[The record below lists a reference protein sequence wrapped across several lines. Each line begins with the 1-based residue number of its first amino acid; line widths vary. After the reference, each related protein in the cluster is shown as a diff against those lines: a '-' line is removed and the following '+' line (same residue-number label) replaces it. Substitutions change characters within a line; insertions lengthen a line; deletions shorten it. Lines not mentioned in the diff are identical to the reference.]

1 MKFGKFDVDGAAGA
15 ILAHSIQTPNGRMR
29 KGIVIGADDIATL
42 KSAGITSVT
51 AALLEHGDVHEN
63 DAAQQFAQAICPD
76 PQVVGLSLTAPFTG
90 RVNIIADGPGVVQL
104 DAARL
109 IAANSV
115 DPMISV
121 ATVPEFQQMTTGGL
135 VATIKIISYGVPQS
149 KLEQACDL
157 TCDSIRMSAPKLH
170 SADLIISDTEG
181 GAGDKGK
188 EAIAA
193 RLDML
198 GVTLNSVQMVP
209 HDAESIAAAIT
220 TSQVD
225 LVMILSG
232 SATSDWADVA
242 PTAVSQAGGNV
253 HRFGMPVDPGNLLF
267 LGSIGPKPVIG
278 LPGCARSPALNGAD
292 WVLSRV
298 VCGLDVTDADFAQ
311 MAIGGLL
318 KEIPT
323 RPQPRRAKSHTK

>member
-51 AALLEHGDVHEN
+51 AAVLEHGDVHEN
-63 DAAQQFAQAICPD
+63 DAAQHFAQAICPD
-76 PQVVGLSLTAPFTG
+76 PQAVGLSLTAPFTG
-90 RVNIIADGPGVVQL
+90 RVNIIAEGPGVVQL

-135 VATIKIISYGVPQS
+135 VATIKIISYGVPQA
-149 KLEQACDL
+149 KLDQACDL
-157 TCDSIRMSAPKLH
+157 ARDSIRLSAPKFALCRPDH
-170 SADLIISDTEG
+170 IRYRR

-220 TSQVD
+220 TSQAD

-323 RPQPRRAKSHTK
+323 RPQPRRPKSRTK

>member
-1 MKFGKFDVDGAAGA
+1 
-15 ILAHSIQTPNGRMR
+15 LAR
-29 KGIVIGADDIATL
+29 
-42 KSAGITSVT
+42 
-51 AALLEHGDVHEN
+51 
-63 DAAQQFAQAICPD
+63 
-76 PQVVGLSLTAPFTG
+76 
-90 RVNIIADGPGVVQL
+90 
-104 DAARL
+104 
-109 IAANSV
+109 
-115 DPMISV
+115 
-121 ATVPEFQQMTTGGL
+121 
-135 VATIKIISYGVPQS
+135 
-149 KLEQACDL
+149 
-157 TCDSIRMSAPKLH
+157 DSIGMSAPNLR

-188 EAIAA
+188 DAISA

-198 GVTLNSVQMVP
+198 GVTLDNVHMVP
-209 HDAESIAAAIT
+209 HDAESIAAAIIS
-220 TSQVD
+220 SQAD

-232 SATSDWADVA
+232 SATSDWVDVA

-267 LGSIGPKPVIG
+267 LGRIGAKPVIG

-323 RPQPRRAKSHTK
+323 RPQPRRPKSRTK